1 MGITL
6 QGHPG
11 QDTKA
16 RLSPQEV
23 EAGKLAIENA
33 QGCSSP
39 LSGRSPKKGAEG
51 TSTSLIFLE
60 QLNSPT
66 SSTNRIHPCKAGLPL
81 FPFRAAARLSI
92 WSYDATDTNCNGL
105 VSFCAESKFYRAG
118 GKGVRESR
126 GWGGGGLGRKEES

>member
-1 MGITL
+1 MHIHLFSIIHPSPFWNQRSTAEI
-6 QGHPG
+6 QGLRLWKSLSRATHGRTQRP
-11 QDTKA
+11 D
-16 RLSPQEV
+16 LSPQEV
-23 EAGKLAIENA
+23 EAGKLAIETA

-81 FPFRAAARLSI
+81 IPFRAAARLSI
-92 WSYDATDTNCNGL
+92 WSYDATDTNCKGL
-105 VSFCAESKFYRAG
+105 VSF
-118 GKGVRESR
+118 
-126 GWGGGGLGRKEES
+126 